1 MTNTNANNE
10 KCKQWACA
18 SSEKGNFL
26 LPKAEKVEQF
36 YVKLDPPLFPY
47 CNIEPIWIPVC
58 LFWLGNKID
67 PREME
72 MYVIYDL

>member
-36 YVKLDPPLFPY
+36 YVKYKYKQWTIQMKQWQIQMLKMTNAKNDKY
-47 CNIEPIWIPVC
+47 KC
-58 LFWLGNKID
+58 KQ
-67 PREME
+67 
-72 MYVIYDL
+72 

>member
-36 YVKLDPPLFPY
+36 YVKYKYKQWTIQMKQWQIQMLNMTNAKNDKY
-47 CNIEPIWIPVC
+47 KW
-58 LFWLGNKID
+58 KQ
-67 PREME
+67 
-72 MYVIYDL
+72 

>member
-26 LPKAEKVEQF
+26 LPKAGKVEQF
-36 YVKLDPPLFPY
+36 LCQIQIQTMNNTNETMTNTNVKHDK
-47 CNIEPIWIPVC
+47 C
-58 LFWLGNKID
+58 
-67 PREME
+67 
-72 MYVIYDL
+72 